1 MRPVAT
7 FAMRIGCVFATAF
20 ALDDGAIASSAA
32 TSVCPTA
39 VAADASV
46 VYLPAGVGG
55 LVRLELGPSVPGALG
70 TLPVTRDEVAGLCA
84 EGFDVRPLDPAT
96 LPDALT
102 IVRRG
107 GRVYGNV
114 WNKAMTPADVQTQW
128 LRFRIRMLGY
138 VGQGEH
144 VPVALF
150 ADIQALVGTPAAIIG
165 NGMIIGEV
173 YLAPNGCGGASFPQA
188 PLASSQVEAFWRG
201 GNSLWGESCG
211 NVPLAN
217 GSTYDFLLSAD
228 AHGGVRY
235 ENRVDDAHVVMP
247 PTIATSVRRP
257 PFDPANAGIMIASTN
272 LCPVPCADFEIDL
285 TQVVSGWSTLPVDDL
300 RVGDSDA
307 LVPDVRDVTFGAREI
322 GARAAPQPIALTNDG
337 SGVVHPEFAITA
349 DAAPHCGDVA
359 LASVCANELAL
370 SRESFGVDASD
381 CQTLAAGDTCVL
393 ELAFAPGGTFA
404 TRAKLEYRDG
414 DGLAV
419 HAIALEGF
427 GVPPLASADQTIAIE
442 YFDAG
447 LGHYFVTPLPSEQ
460 SVLDSGAI
468 GGWKRTGEWFV
479 AYRAGRGASF
489 DANPVCRYYG
499 RPEAGLDSHF
509 YSASGVECA
518 AVAQRFPQAWILES
532 SDLFDIGLPDPIS
545 GACAG
550 GQPIH
555 RLWNAASSSSHRYT
569 SDRATRAIMIA
580 AGWIPEGYGS
590 DGVAMCDAS
599 R

>member
-1 MRPVAT
+1 M
-7 FAMRIGCVFATAF
+7 AF
-20 ALDDGAIASSAA
+20 ALDDRAVASPAA
-32 TSVCPTA
+32 TSVCPIA
-39 VAADASV
+39 VPPNASV
-46 VYLPAGVGG
+46 VYLPVGVGG

-70 TLPVTRDEVAGLCA
+70 TVPVTRDEVAGLCA
-84 EGFDVRPLDPAT
+84 EGFDVRPLDAAT

-107 GRVYGNV
+107 GRVYGNL
-114 WNKAMTPADVQTQW
+114 WNRAATPAAVQTQW
-128 LRFRIRMLGY
+128 LRFRVRMLGY

-150 ADIQALVGTPAAIIG
+150 ADTQALVGTPAAIIG

-173 YLAPNGCGGASFPQA
+173 YLAPNGCGGVSFPQA
-188 PLASSQVEAFWRG
+188 PLVNSEVEAFWRG

-217 GSTYDFLLSAD
+217 GSTYGFVVAAD

-235 ENRVDDAHVVMP
+235 ENRVDDAHVVAP

-272 LCPVPCADFEIDL
+272 FCVSPCADFEIDL
-285 TQVVSGWSTLPVDDL
+285 TQVASGWSTLPVDDP
-300 RVGDSDA
+300 RVGETDA
-307 LVPDVRDVTFGAREI
+307 LIPDVRDVTFGAHDV
-322 GARAAPQPIALTNDG
+322 GTRAAPQSIVFTNAG
-337 SGVVHPEFAITA
+337 SGVVHPAFAMTA
-349 DAAPHCGDVA
+349 DTAPQCGDVA
-359 LASVCANELAL
+359 LAPVCASELAQ
-370 SRESFGVDASD
+370 SRQSFVLDGSD
-381 CQTLAAGDTCVL
+381 CQTLAPSDTCVL
-393 ELAFAPGGTFA
+393 EVTFAPMGTFA

-414 DGLAV
+414 DGVAV
-419 HAIALEGF
+419 HSIALEGF
-427 GVPPLASADQTIAIE
+427 GVPPPANADQAVAIE

-447 LGHYFVTPLPSEQ
+447 LGHYFVTPLSSEQ

-479 AYRAGRGASF
+479 AYRAGRGASAN
-489 DANPVCRYYG
+489 ANPVCRYYG
-499 RPEAGLDSHF
+499 KPEAGLDSHF

-518 AVAQRFPQAWILES
+518 AVAERFTQAWILES
-532 SDLFDIGLPDPIS
+532 SDLFDIGLPDPS
-545 GACAG
+545 GACASG
-550 GQPIH
+550 EPIY
-555 RLWNAASSSSHRYT
+555 RLWNAAASSNHRYT
-569 SDRATRAIMIA
+569 SDRATRAIMVA

-590 DGVAMCDAS
+590 DAVAICDAS